1 MMMLFVL
8 LLSLASH
15 ASSSKEQHI
24 NSIFILA
31 GQSNM
36 AGRGGVVNNTIT
48 GVTTWDG
55 VVPPECRPNPSI
67 FRLSANLTW
76 VEAREPLHADID
88 VEKTNGIGPGM
99 PFANA
104 LFANRAANTDTI
116 GLVPCAIGG
125 TNLSEWERGS
135 FLYRQMIGRARAA
148 SQKVNSNGDSIRG
161 LLWYQG
167 ESDTTTREDAES
179 YKARLETFFGDLR
192 LDLQYP
198 LLPIIQVAI
207 ASGSGPYIE
216 IIREAQLGV
225 ELLNVRTVDAK
236 GLTLE
241 PDNLHL
247 TTPSQVR
254 LGDMLADAYSQLI
267 PSSISNHARS
277 KGCPCLITHFVIG
290 LLWKIL
296 TT

>member
-8 LLSLASH
+8 FLSLASH

-24 NSIFILA
+24 KSIFILA

-36 AGRGGVVNNTIT
+36 AGRGGVVNDTLTGITI
-48 GVTTWDG
+48 WDG
-55 VVPPECRPNPSI
+55 VVPPECLPNKSI

-99 PFANA
+99 PFAHA
-104 LFANRAANTDTI
+104 ILANRASSIGAI

-125 TNLSEWERGS
+125 TNLSQWERGS
-135 FLYRQMIGRARAA
+135 FLYRQMIGRAKAA
-148 SQKVNSNGDSIRG
+148 LLKVNDNGASIRG

-167 ESDTTTREDAES
+167 ESDTTSIEDARS

-192 LDLQYP
+192 LDLQFP
-198 LLPIIQVAI
+198 MLPIIQVAL
-207 ASGSGPYIE
+207 ASGEGQFID
-216 IIREAQLGV
+216 IVRKAQL
-225 ELLNVRTVDAK
+225 ETKLPNVKCVDAK
-236 GLTLE
+236 GLPLK

-247 TTPSQVR
+247 TTISEVH
-254 LGDMLADAYSQLI
+254 LGIKLANSFLASYS
-267 PSSISNHARS
+267 
-277 KGCPCLITHFVIG
+277 
-290 LLWKIL
+290 
-296 TT
+296 

>member
-1 MMMLFVL
+1 MMMLFL
-8 LLSLASH
+8 LFLSLASH

-24 NSIFILA
+24 KSIFILA

-36 AGRGGVVNNTIT
+36 AGRGGVVNDTLT
-48 GVTTWDG
+48 GITTWDG
-55 VVPPECRPNPSI
+55 VVPPECLPNKSI

-88 VEKTNGIGPGM
+88 VEKTNGIGPGL
-99 PFANA
+99 PFASA
-104 LFANRAANTDTI
+104 ILANRASSIGAI

-125 TNLSEWERGS
+125 TNLSQWERGS
-135 FLYRQMIGRARAA
+135 FLYRQMIGRAKAA
-148 SQKVNSNGDSIRG
+148 LLKVNDNGASIRG

-167 ESDTTTREDAES
+167 ESDTTSIEDARS

-192 LDLQYP
+192 LDLQFP
-198 LLPIIQVAI
+198 MLPIIQVAI

-216 IIREAQLGV
+216 TIREAQMGID
-225 ELLNVRTVDAK
+225 LLNVRTVDAK

-241 PDNLHL
+241 PDRLHL

-254 LGDMLADAYSQLI
+254 LGEMLANAYFQLI
-267 PSSISNHARS
+267 PSTISNNARRN
-277 KGCPCLITHFVIG
+277 GHPCLIIHFVIG